1 MKFQKGIP
9 YTDALLRL
17 NQAFRPKPGDLITH
31 EALRAVIQ
39 ADESRYRGILAAWR
53 KELQAAGLRPT
64 GQGRARGIGIAF
76 LDGRQDMAT
85 IDHET
90 VLAGRTTKR
99 LCKRSENIDTTGFSD
114 DELAHRNLQRRLLSE
129 QARSFDRANKE
140 LRTPP
145 PAVTGDNVRVLK
157 TS

>member
-17 NQAFRPKPGDLITH
+17 NQAFKPKPGDLITH

-39 ADESRYRGILAAWR
+39 AEESRYRGILAAWK

-64 GQGRARGIGIAF
+64 GQGRARGVGVAF
-76 LDGRQDMAT
+76 LDGRQDMAA
-85 IDHET
+85 IDHGIA
-90 VLAGRTTKR
+90 LAGRTTKR
-99 LCKRSENIDTTGFSD
+99 LCKRAGRVDTTGFSEED
-114 DELAHRNLQRRLLSE
+114 LAHKNLQQRLLSE
-129 QARSFDRANKE
+129 QVRSFDRANKE
-140 LRTPP
+140 LRAP
-145 PAVTGDNVRVLK
+145 PAVTGDNIRVLK